1 MSLVALEILLQ
12 QVSRIALQIG
22 ITVRITGRLSVHSI
36 VHAIEAQVHLSLTG
50 IQSNQGIGR
59 SMGIYSCRNTAVISL
74 FPVLLQYDIEE
85 EPETDR
91 KSTRLNSSH
100 QIISYAVF
108 CLKKKNYTEQV
119 FYVSRFAKSLFG
131 ASIIVWVIVS
141 MASNSSVTRFLCVMQ
156 QSSVRLGG
164 TIVGVCG
171 R

>member
-74 FPVLLQYDIEE
+74 FPVLLQYDIENAGA
-85 EPETDR
+85 TARGIVFGRRVGHDLYALDR
-91 KSTRLNSSH
+91 IRGDLV
-100 QIISYAVF
+100 QGQGRWPAVYKDRRRRSAEGDVPIDVHVDARYITHDI
-108 CLKKKNYTEQV
+108 L
-119 FYVSRFAKSLFG
+119 
-131 ASIIVWVIVS
+131 
-141 MASNSSVTRFLCVMQ
+141 
-156 QSSVRLGG
+156 
-164 TIVGVCG
+164 
-171 R
+171 